1 MTDIIFT
8 TIGQIFFLAMPF
20 WLIGLGLL
28 LSQRAGILQ
37 WGVEGTVLLVSG
49 LMLPLAGQGLGVA
62 LSVAAL
68 VGIAMAIFYFFI
80 SNLLKGSNLMA
91 GIIVLL
97 IGFALQKILTPLSAI
112 NGPAPLAGTM
122 LTGGFYYVAPYGIII
137 LLLLVDYFLH
147 HTRWGM
153 IWRGMGSDPM
163 VIKTLYPLRL
173 LQLLATMVGGLLIGL
188 GAGLL
193 VMALHQG
200 NALLLTGQQSIASFY
215 TFGDGGFGWLSLLL
229 VAVAGW
235 SPRRLLLFSFC
246 LAAIIAIPLPYI
258 VIYTAILMVLIIY
271 LRRHSLYRNA
281 PHCWRAFFL
290 ENIP

>member
-28 LSQRAGILQ
+28 LSQCAGILQ

-97 IGFALQKILTPLSAI
+97 IGFALQKILT
-112 NGPAPLAGTM
+112 APISDQWASPISRHNANWWVLLCCTLWHYHIAVVGR
-122 LTGGFYYVAPYGIII
+122 LLFAPY
-137 LLLLVDYFLH
+137 
-147 HTRWGM
+147 
-153 IWRGMGSDPM
+153 
-163 VIKTLYPLRL
+163 
-173 LQLLATMVGGLLIGL
+173 
-188 GAGLL
+188 
-193 VMALHQG
+193 
-200 NALLLTGQQSIASFY
+200 
-215 TFGDGGFGWLSLLL
+215 
-229 VAVAGW
+229 
-235 SPRRLLLFSFC
+235 
-246 LAAIIAIPLPYI
+246 
-258 VIYTAILMVLIIY
+258 
-271 LRRHSLYRNA
+271 
-281 PHCWRAFFL
+281 
-290 ENIP
+290 